1 MTLNGKLQRIEE
13 QERLLIESRNN
24 SSQSLNRSDLVDN
37 SAVVGGK
44 SKKSK
49 KKKRKHKDVKD
60 EDGVCV
66 VEKKGDAGGELG
78 TEQCVVVDDEIRIK
92 KKKRKTKHSEENE
105 VSVIVT
111 NQESVLE
118 SEVKDVNHCQDN
130 INTVCDNTCTAG
142 VDNNEPVKKKKK
154 KKKSSKEVL

>member
-1 MTLNGKLQRIEE
+1 M
-13 QERLLIESRNN
+13 N
-24 SSQSLNRSDLVDN
+24 SSDLVDN

-92 KKKRKTKHSEENE
+92 KKKRKTKHAEEN
-105 VSVIVT
+105 
-111 NQESVLE
+111 ESVLE
-118 SEVKDVNHCQDN
+118 SELEDVNNCQDN
-130 INTVCDNTCTAG
+130 ISMVCDNTCTAG